1 MLNYSSQPKFQ
12 PATPSIRS
20 TKGCWTCRLRKK
32 KCDETPFKCLRCE
45 AASLDCRYGVRPS
58 WIESPELGRRE
69 LERIKGLVAV
79 TASRKRAEHR
89 AKAKSKSKSNTVST
103 LQLVSSSISSQTLGS
118 GSHSCAPTVLYGE
131 HFIVLEDQV
140 LTATSPDGIG
150 IQTDGSSER
159 LGLSSWIKD
168 HEADLIM
175 HYLDHVF
182 YIQFRFYVPSVATG
196 GRGWVLSLITKTKP
210 LYHAALSLA
219 AFHQQSL
226 MLQENGG
233 SDGYLGLEELE
244 QQHNLTLQEMQR
256 FIQVHG
262 ESSDASSMSDV
273 NTQIL
278 ACVVQLISFE
288 VKNHNLFFILSLT
301 EQFRTVIQRW
311 CQQLECPSQ
320 GRMRFSPHDLRAD
333 STAKVFTC

>member
-1 MLNYSSQPKFQ
+1 MNY
-12 PATPSIRS
+12 
-20 TKGCWTCRLRKK
+20 
-32 KCDETPFKCLRCE
+32 
-45 AASLDCRYGVRPS
+45 
-58 WIESPELGRRE
+58 
-69 LERIKGLVAV
+69 V
-79 TASRKRAEHR
+79 T
-89 AKAKSKSKSNTVST
+89 
-103 LQLVSSSISSQTLGS
+103 I
-118 GSHSCAPTVLYGE
+118 
-131 HFIVLEDQV
+131 
-140 LTATSPDGIG
+140 
-150 IQTDGSSER
+150 
-159 LGLSSWIKD
+159 
-168 HEADLIM
+168 
-175 HYLDHVF
+175 
-182 YIQFRFYVPSVATG
+182 
-196 GRGWVLSLITKTKP
+196 
-210 LYHAALSLA
+210 
-219 AFHQQSL
+219 L

-288 VKNHNLFFILSLT
+288 VKNHILFFILSLT